1 MTQPFNCADFN
12 QLKAFRVEIDEHF
25 VAEICLN
32 RPEVINS
39 MNTDFWSELPAI
51 IEALDR
57 ESAARVI
64 ILSSQ
69 GKHFTAGMDL
79 SVIGAI
85 GNGEGHEP
93 ARAAEKARRWI
104 LDLQNTFTVLE
115 KARMPV
121 ISAIQGACIGGGVD
135 MVCAA
140 DMRFC
145 TSNAYFNIKETA
157 LGITADVGT
166 LQRIQHV
173 MPSGLARELAY
184 SSRNLGAEEALAC
197 GFVNKVYADQ
207 EQMLAAVRALATE
220 IASHSPMAVHG
231 TKAMLNYSRDHPVED
246 SLNHMATWQ
255 SGMLQAPDVQEAMQ
269 ANRDKRAPKFD
280 NLLP

>member
-1 MTQPFNCADFN
+1 MNLDDFPK
-12 QLKAFRVEIDEHF
+12 LKAFTVGIDHNH
-25 VAEICLN
+25 VVEICLN
-32 RPEVINS
+32 RPQAINS
-39 MNTDFWSELPAI
+39 MNTDFWDELPAI
-51 IEALDR
+51 IDALDR
-57 ESAARVI
+57 EAVARVI
-64 ILSSQ
+64 ILTSK

-79 SVIGAI
+79 EVLSNMG
-85 GNGEGHEP
+85 GNPDDEP
-93 ARAAEKARRWI
+93 ARRAEKTRRWI
-104 LDLQNTFTVLE
+104 LSLQETFTQLE
-115 KARMPV
+115 AARMPI

-135 MVCAA
+135 MVCAT

-145 TSNAYFNIKETA
+145 TANAYFNIKETE

-197 GFVNKVYADQ
+197 GFVNKVYETQ
-207 EQMLAAVRALATE
+207 EEMLDAVRALATD
-220 IASHSPMAVHG
+220 IARHSPMAVHG
-231 TKAMLNYSRDHPVED
+231 TKKMLNFSRDHSVQD

-255 SGMLQAPDVQEAMQ
+255 SGMLQVPDVQEAMQ
-269 ANRDKRAPKFD
+269 AGAEKRTPKFD

>member
-1 MTQPFNCADFN
+1 MNLDDFPK
-12 QLKAFRVEIDEHF
+12 LKAFTVSIDRNH
-25 VAEICLN
+25 VVEICLN
-32 RPEVINS
+32 RPQAINS
-39 MNTDFWSELPAI
+39 MNTDFWDELPAI
-51 IEALDR
+51 IDALDR
-57 ESAARVI
+57 EAVARVI
-64 ILSSQ
+64 ILSSK

-79 SVIGAI
+79 EVLSNMG
-85 GNGEGHEP
+85 GNPDDEP
-93 ARAAEKARRWI
+93 ARRAEQTRRWI
-104 LDLQNTFTVLE
+104 LSLQETFTQLE
-115 KARMPV
+115 AARMPI

-135 MVCAA
+135 MVCAT

-145 TSNAYFNIKETA
+145 TANAYFNIKETE

-197 GFVNKVYADQ
+197 GFVNKVYETQ
-207 EQMLAAVRALATE
+207 EEMLDAVRALATD
-220 IASHSPMAVHG
+220 IARHSPMAVHG
-231 TKAMLNYSRDHPVED
+231 TKKMLNFSRDHSVQD

-255 SGMLQAPDVQEAMQ
+255 SGMLQVPDVQEAMQ
-269 ANRDKRAPKFD
+269 AGAEKRTPKFD

>member
-1 MTQPFNCADFN
+1 MKLDDFPK
-12 QLKAFRVEIDEHF
+12 LKAFTVSIDENH
-25 VAEICLN
+25 VVEICLD
-32 RPEVINS
+32 RSEAFNS
-39 MNTDFWSELPAI
+39 MNLDFWDELPAI
-51 IEALDR
+51 VDALDR
-57 ESAARVI
+57 QAAARVV
-64 ILSSQ
+64 ILSSK

-79 SVIGAI
+79 EVLSNLG
-85 GNGEGHEP
+85 GNPDDEP
-93 ARAAEKARRWI
+93 ARRAEQARRWI
-104 LDLQNTFTVLE
+104 LSLQDTFTQLE
-115 KARMPV
+115 TARMPI

-135 MVCAA
+135 MICAT

-145 TSNAYFNIKETA
+145 TANAFFNIKETE

-184 SSRNLGAEEALAC
+184 SSRNLGAAEALSC
-197 GFVNKVYADQ
+197 GFVNKVYDTQ
-207 EQMLAAVRALATE
+207 EEMLTAVRALATA
-220 IASHSPMAVHG
+220 IARHSPMAVHG
-231 TKAMLNYSRDHPVED
+231 TKEMLNYSRDHSVQD

-269 ANRDKRAPKFD
+269 AGAEKRAPKYD

>member
-1 MTQPFNCADFN
+1 LKTADFH
-12 QLKAFRVEIDEHF
+12 QLKAFNVAIDEQH

-32 RPEVINS
+32 RPEAINS
-39 MNTDFWSELPAI
+39 MNTEFWLELPAI
-51 IEALDR
+51 IAALDN

-64 ILSSQ
+64 ILRAE

-85 GNGEGHEP
+85 GNSENHEP
-93 ARAAEKARRWI
+93 ARAAEKTRRWI
-104 LDLQNTFTVLE
+104 LELQHTFTALE

-135 MVCAA
+135 MICAT

-166 LQRIQHV
+166 LQRIQHL

-184 SSRNLGAEEALAC
+184 SSRNLDANEALSC
-197 GFVNKVYADQ
+197 GFVNAVYADQ
-207 EQMLAAVRALATE
+207 AEMLAAVRALAGE
-220 IASHSPMAVHG
+220 IAQHSPMAVHG
-231 TKAMLNYSRDHPVED
+231 TKAMLNYSRDHSVED

-255 SGMLQAPDVQEAMQ
+255 SGMLQAPDVQEAMK
-269 ANRDKRAPKFD
+269 ANREKRAPRFD

>member
-1 MTQPFNCADFN
+1 MNLDDFPK
-12 QLKAFRVEIDEHF
+12 LKAFTVSIDRNH
-25 VAEICLN
+25 VVEICLN
-32 RPEVINS
+32 RPQAINS
-39 MNTDFWSELPAI
+39 MNTDFWDELPAI
-51 IEALDR
+51 IDALDR
-57 ESAARVI
+57 EAVARVI
-64 ILSSQ
+64 ILTSK

-79 SVIGAI
+79 EVLSNMG
-85 GNGEGHEP
+85 GNPDDEP
-93 ARAAEKARRWI
+93 ARRAEQTRRWI
-104 LDLQNTFTVLE
+104 LSLQETFTQLE
-115 KARMPV
+115 AARMPI

-135 MVCAA
+135 MVCAT

-145 TSNAYFNIKETA
+145 TTNAYFNIKETE

-197 GFVNKVYADQ
+197 GFVNKVYETQ
-207 EQMLAAVRALATE
+207 EEMLDAVHALATD
-220 IASHSPMAVHG
+220 IARHSPMAVHG
-231 TKAMLNYSRDHPVED
+231 TKKMLNFSRDHSVQD

-255 SGMLQAPDVQEAMQ
+255 SGMLQVPDVQEAMQ
-269 ANRDKRAPKFD
+269 AGAEKRTPKFD

>member
-1 MTQPFNCADFN
+1 MKLDDFAS
-12 QLKAFRVEIDEHF
+12 LKAFSVNIDDNH
-25 VAEICLN
+25 VVEICLN
-32 RPEVINS
+32 RPDSINS
-39 MNTDFWSELPAI
+39 MNNDFWAELPAI
-51 IEALDR
+51 IDALDS
-57 ESAARVI
+57 EGVARVI
-64 ILSSQ
+64 ILTSK

-79 SVIGAI
+79 EVLSNLG
-85 GNGEGHEP
+85 GNPDHEP
-93 ARAAEKARRWI
+93 ARRAEQSRRWI
-104 LDLQNTFTVLE
+104 LSLQDTFTKLE
-115 KARMPV
+115 SARMPI

-135 MVCAA
+135 LICAP

-145 TSNAYFNIKETA
+145 TSNAFFNIKETE

-166 LQRIQHV
+166 LQRIQQV

-197 GFVNKVYADQ
+197 GFVNQVYETQ
-207 EQMLAAVRALATE
+207 ESMLDAVRALATD
-220 IASHSPMAVHG
+220 IAKHSPMAVHG
-231 TKAMLNYSRDHPVED
+231 TKEMLNYSRDHSVQD

-269 ANRDKRAPKFD
+269 AKTQKRAPIYD

>member
-1 MTQPFNCADFN
+1 MNLDDFPK
-12 QLKAFRVEIDEHF
+12 LKAFTVSIDRNH
-25 VAEICLN
+25 VVEICLN
-32 RPEVINS
+32 RPQAINS
-39 MNTDFWSELPAI
+39 MNTDFWDELPAI
-51 IEALDR
+51 IDALDR
-57 ESAARVI
+57 EAVARVI
-64 ILSSQ
+64 ILSSK

-79 SVIGAI
+79 EVLSNMG
-85 GNGEGHEP
+85 GNPDDEP
-93 ARAAEKARRWI
+93 ARRAEQTRRWI
-104 LDLQNTFTVLE
+104 LSLQETFTQLE
-115 KARMPV
+115 AARMPI

-135 MVCAA
+135 MVCAT

-145 TSNAYFNIKETA
+145 TANAYFNIKETE

-197 GFVNKVYADQ
+197 GFVNKVYETQ
-207 EQMLAAVRALATE
+207 EEMLDTVRALATD
-220 IASHSPMAVHG
+220 IARHSPMAVHG
-231 TKAMLNYSRDHPVED
+231 TKKMLNFSRDHSVQD

-255 SGMLQAPDVQEAMQ
+255 SGMLQVPDVQEAMQ
-269 ANRDKRAPKFD
+269 AGAEKRTPKFD

>member
-1 MTQPFNCADFN
+1 MKLDDFPK
-12 QLKAFRVEIDEHF
+12 LKAFTVSIDENH
-25 VAEICLN
+25 VVEICLD
-32 RPEVINS
+32 RSEAFNS
-39 MNTDFWSELPAI
+39 MNSDFWDELPAI
-51 IEALDR
+51 VDALDR
-57 ESAARVI
+57 QAAARVV
-64 ILSSQ
+64 ILSSK

-79 SVIGAI
+79 EVLSNLG
-85 GNGEGHEP
+85 GNPDDEP
-93 ARAAEKARRWI
+93 ARRAEQARRWI
-104 LDLQNTFTVLE
+104 LSLQDTFTQLE
-115 KARMPV
+115 TARMPI

-135 MVCAA
+135 MICAT

-145 TSNAYFNIKETA
+145 TANAFFNIKETE

-184 SSRNLGAEEALAC
+184 SSRNLGAAEALSC
-197 GFVNKVYADQ
+197 GFVNKVYDTQ
-207 EQMLAAVRALATE
+207 EEMLTAVRALATA
-220 IASHSPMAVHG
+220 IARHSPMAVHG
-231 TKAMLNYSRDHPVED
+231 TKEMLNYSRDHSVQD

-269 ANRDKRAPKFD
+269 AGAEKRAPKYD

>member
-1 MTQPFNCADFN
+1 
-12 QLKAFRVEIDEHF
+12 
-25 VAEICLN
+25 
-32 RPEVINS
+32 
-39 MNTDFWSELPAI
+39 
-51 IEALDR
+51 
-57 ESAARVI
+57 
-64 ILSSQ
+64 
-69 GKHFTAGMDL
+69 
-79 SVIGAI
+79 
-85 GNGEGHEP
+85 
-93 ARAAEKARRWI
+93 
-104 LDLQNTFTVLE
+104 
-115 KARMPV
+115 MPV

-135 MVCAA
+135 MICAT

-184 SSRNLGAEEALAC
+184 SSRNMDALEAQSC

-207 EQMLAAVRALATE
+207 EEMLTAVRALATD
-220 IASHSPMAVHG
+220 IASHSPLAVHG
-231 TKAMLNYSRDHPVED
+231 TKTMLNYSRDHSVQD

-255 SGMLQAPDVQEAMQ
+255 AGMLQATDTREAMH
-269 ANRDKRAPKFD
+269 ANKEKRDPKFD